1 MQEFCL
7 CLNGNDET
15 FQGFLRLKEPSVL
28 LRCRENDVDLVNEIL
43 EDAKKEYFAKS
54 GADSIEV
61 QVDEKIFLPP
71 AQDLKN
77 TGKFWY

>member
-1 MQEFCL
+1 
-7 CLNGNDET
+7 
-15 FQGFLRLKEPSVL
+15 
-28 LRCRENDVDLVNEIL
+28 VNEIL

-54 GADSIEV
+54 GADNIEV

-71 AQDLKN
+71 GQDLKN